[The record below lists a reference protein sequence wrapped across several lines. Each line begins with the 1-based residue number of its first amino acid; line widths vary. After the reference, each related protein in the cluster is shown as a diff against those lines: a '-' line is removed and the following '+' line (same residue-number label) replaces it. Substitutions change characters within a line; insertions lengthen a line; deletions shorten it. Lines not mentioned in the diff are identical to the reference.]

1 MKTLFIFLLSAL
13 TCFSKIYP
21 STDWIGTNI
30 LNLNSGVTTSGIPN
44 LIIGSDATT
53 TYSIISADHTNNGGA
68 NLIIRGGDNYYGGS
82 PNSGDSL
89 QIRAG
94 SGAGGTDTAGT
105 LTLGG
110 QTNRD
115 GTFGTTTILGSV
127 VSSNLLQQVTNI
139 VATSGV
145 VTNGAGLNYPAANNH
160 PGTLSGNAGGFNG
173 CYQYLTYP
181 AGNYG
186 NQTMAKYDIING
198 VELYYPD
205 PDGISQPL
213 LADQSHNLYVPAGLY
228 DGNQSLGNPGAI
240 FCSTGS
246 GGVFWNN
253 YMTAQ
258 MAFDDSPEVLIASH
272 DYGDGGYG
280 SVVIGNI
287 NRGGGS
293 GGPNNGLVM
302 TAQAGNTTITMDADT
317 GDALFDGKL
326 NVYGNLNVGSAFV
339 SSLIVTNQTALAAVS
354 ATSLND
360 SGAANV
366 NTLTVT
372 NRATLA
378 GTNLFITT
386 PSSASATV
394 SLGLDA
400 NGRVTTNVTA
410 GGSVP
415 NGLVTNY
422 SGAPISVTNSS
433 GTATTISSNSI
444 VITNGIF
451 KTTLGTGL
459 TLNGGVLTL
468 GQTNGNS
475 KLWSI
480 YTTNNNMYI
489 DGAVGG
495 GGQNLYFGT
504 LGGNTIAAL
513 NFSGV
518 NSFQSCPTITV
529 STYIGTDA
537 GNDYWNK
544 QTIGTLDPLTIFGAG
559 GNSHNFFQF
568 PNAFGSTVITNGSLT
583 APCVTVC
590 GQTGGTG
597 DLFQWR
603 DGATLRSSITT
614 NGIHAAVGFSSTG
627 THTPVAVAVGASPF
641 NFTNNTG
648 SALECYFSGATAYT
662 IGKNGVTVFASMIA
676 NDYFILQ
683 PSSYATVTYTVA
695 PTFLTNSW

>member
-160 PGTLSGNAGGFNG
+160 SGTLSGNAGGFNG

-240 FCSTGS
+240 FSTTGE
-246 GGVFWNN
+246 GGVYWNN
-253 YMTAQ
+253 NVTASEGV
-258 MAFDDSPEVLIASH
+258 AGSDSATLRIASH

-287 NRGGGS
+287 DDGGGPGS
-293 GGPNNGLVM
+293 PNNGLIM
-302 TAQAGNTTITMDADT
+302 NSQAGNTTIAMDADSGYAT
-317 GDALFDGKL
+317 FGG
-326 NVYGNLNVGSAFV
+326 NVGVGLSNPLYTLDVNGSIGNSYGDTIFQSGTDNFYIKGGSPSLRLKTNGGGGACSLGFYTFGFSWTNAAAQWKFSDRGGYTGQSIFSVCSGGSGSAALRPMVAIGSNGDTGGGKISGSYTSGMAIGESYTSGTFQMPDNG
-339 SSLIVTNQTALAAVS
+339 LIVQGSIGVGTTTPGATVDISGTVHSSGNYTNDATIFAGTVTAATAITERAKDVAPHVTTS
-354 ATSLND
+354 AATS
-360 SGAANV
+360 G
-366 NTLTVT
+366 TVT
-372 NRATLA
+372 ASTSYWNETVYLVNFSTIAS
-378 GTNLFITT
+378 ITIAL
-386 PSSASATV
+386 P
-394 SLGLDA
+394 
-400 NGRVTTNVTA
+400 
-410 GGSVP
+410 
-415 NGLVTNY
+415 
-422 SGAPISVTNSS
+422 SS
-433 GTATTISSNSI
+433 GTVAGQIYRIHTKSSVTTLSVTGGSFLDTAVVTLTAGQTIAYQATT
-444 VITNGIF
+444 
-451 KTTLGTGL
+451 TTG
-459 TLNGGVLTL
+459 
-468 GQTNGNS
+468 
-475 KLWSI
+475 
-480 YTTNNNMYI
+480 
-489 DGAVGG
+489 
-495 GGQNLYFGT
+495 
-504 LGGNTIAAL
+504 
-513 NFSGV
+513 
-518 NSFQSCPTITV
+518 
-529 STYIGTDA
+529 TYIRI
-537 GNDYWNK
+537 
-544 QTIGTLDPLTIFGAG
+544 Q
-559 GNSHNFFQF
+559 
-568 PNAFGSTVITNGSLT
+568 
-583 APCVTVC
+583 
-590 GQTGGTG
+590 
-597 DLFQWR
+597 
-603 DGATLRSSITT
+603 
-614 NGIHAAVGFSSTG
+614 
-627 THTPVAVAVGASPF
+627 
-641 NFTNNTG
+641 
-648 SALECYFSGATAYT
+648 
-662 IGKNGVTVFASMIA
+662 
-676 NDYFILQ
+676 
-683 PSSYATVTYTVA
+683 
-695 PTFLTNSW
+695 